1 MPVIII
7 QFHMIATI
15 VVARPPRFLAEQCVL
30 SHRLRCEQTVLQFP
44 CPLELVEIFCAD
56 VLEIFLHDIQ
66 QLNAALEQF
75 IIGHVVDADTAH
87 VFIHHLLKALQALDR
102 QEIAW

>member
-1 MPVIII
+1 MPVVII
-7 QFHMIATI
+7 QLHVVATI
-15 VVARPPRFLAEQCVL
+15 VVARPPCFLAEQCVL

-66 QLNAALEQF
+66 QLNAAQVRYAQMLKELSDLEFPGVPGTQY
-75 IIGHVVDADTAH
+75 
-87 VFIHHLLKALQALDR
+87 
-102 QEIAW
+102 